1 MKRVNCRRVHES
13 GSRECII
20 GVELGVMC
28 RLKNENPGKT
38 FDPATEF
45 ALCPNMKKTTLEKIF
60 WRLEGMKHKVR
71 VPEDVRVRAR
81 RAVDRMVAIV

>member
-1 MKRVNCRRVHES
+1 MY
-13 GSRECII
+13 
-20 GVELGVMC
+20 

-38 FDPATEF
+38 FYPATDF
-45 ALCPNMKKTTLEKIF
+45 ALCPNMKKTTLEKIL
-60 WRLEGMKHKVR
+60 WCLEGMKHEVR